1 MANLVQLSRRQV
13 FSLEEAEALLPVVL
27 RITRQYSAKV
37 QQMIQRIDAV
47 QDKNMDVATEI
58 EDQVNDIV
66 HEWQQKME
74 KLGIHPKGLWLAD
87 FDSGDGYYCWKFPEE
102 KIEYW
107 HRYSDG
113 FSGRI
118 KLTAPNVG
126 HECGPH
132 TGNAFSPSEDLRTE
146 I

>member
-1 MANLVQLSRRQV
+1 M
-13 FSLEEAEALLPVVL
+13 VL
-27 RITRQYSAKV
+27 RITKQYAARV
-37 QQMIQRIDAV
+37 QQMIQRMDAIQGKNADAV
-47 QDKNMDVATEI
+47 NTL

-74 KLGIHPKGLWLAD
+74 KLGAHPKGLWLAD

-102 KIEYW
+102 SIEYW

-118 KLTAPNVG
+118 RILGGSVG
-126 HECGPH
+126 TNGEQSRPADAKNSGVVQE
-132 TGNAFSPSEDLRTE
+132 F
-146 I
+146 